1 MFCLFVFLAS
11 FLFIHN
17 DDCIEFDE
25 LPQPLEDPPITASS
39 SQNTDLLPHTSPV
52 IEGAHEMDSDGEEE
66 SSSQEAS
73 PSKPVWKEALSVPA
87 LPLATASYNQHMGGV
102 DRGDQIRGYYATKLK
117 CRNFYRY
124 FYRYIVKI
132 LVGVAI
138 SNSFILHH
146 HCYPNAKV
154 SLKSFHE
161 TVAVQLIETVLAE
174 NLEG

>member
-25 LPQPLEDPPITASS
+25 LPQPQEDPPITASS

-73 PSKPVWKEALSVPA
+73 PSKPVWKEALSAPTLHSFSDTSYPGPTVPI
-87 LPLATASYNQHMGGV
+87 P
-102 DRGDQIRGYYATKLK
+102 
-117 CRNFYRY
+117 
-124 FYRYIVKI
+124 
-132 LVGVAI
+132 
-138 SNSFILHH
+138 
-146 HCYPNAKV
+146 
-154 SLKSFHE
+154 E
-161 TVAVQLIETVLAE
+161 TPKENVQLYFTPELVTMIRDETNKCAREVIPPLR
-174 NLEG
+174 N

>member
-25 LPQPLEDPPITASS
+25 LPQPQEDPPITALS

-73 PSKPVWKEALSVPA
+73 PSPFLAHLLLVPLWDQEKMCQKRSVELELTMLPSIRVLKVMPPA
-87 LPLATASYNQHMGGV
+87 ETA
-102 DRGDQIRGYYATKLK
+102 
-117 CRNFYRY
+117 
-124 FYRYIVKI
+124 
-132 LVGVAI
+132 
-138 SNSFILHH
+138 
-146 HCYPNAKV
+146 
-154 SLKSFHE
+154 
-161 TVAVQLIETVLAE
+161 
-174 NLEG
+174 